1 MDLDDIS
8 NNVFEEN
15 FKETGNNDEKGKS
28 YKEDYH

>member
-15 FKETGNNDEKGKS
+15 FKETGNNDEKEKS